1 MSTSSILLVW
11 NTDIGMSLFI
21 NLSHCIMALDFKAS
35 WEEGWSDG
43 GWSKRTIGEV
53 ENLIKMFDREM
64 LDIGTK
70 LKAINLKWGYI
81 DLALVISRI
90 NLSIELE
97 EIRMYC
103 LTELSKL
110 IEWDLAAKVSGFC
123 TEYDLGDEE
132 ALMIK
137 KSMEDIRNMLGQKF
151 AKLVNMQSIW
161 YPQLKSSDFQFQET
175 RIPTLLTKAWV
186 GIPKEGKWK
195 ELSDFVEFVW
205 LTIAMK
211 EYKDAMK
218 IITLSLQIRLKVE
231 RGITPIS
238 I

>member
-1 MSTSSILLVW
+1 M
-11 NTDIGMSLFI
+11 
-21 NLSHCIMALDFKAS
+21 MALDFKAS

-43 GWSKRTIGEV
+43 GWSKRTLVEV
-53 ENLIKMFDREM
+53 ENIIRMLNREM
-64 LDIGTK
+64 LDIGAK
-70 LKAINLKWGYI
+70 LKAINLKWGYLE
-81 DLALVISRI
+81 LALVISRI

-103 LTELSKL
+103 LTELWKL
-110 IEWDLAAKVSGFC
+110 IQWDLAAKVSGFC

-175 RIPTLLTKAWV
+175 RIPTQLTKAWV

>member
-1 MSTSSILLVW
+1 MT
-11 NTDIGMSLFI
+11 
-21 NLSHCIMALDFKAS
+21 ALDFKAS
-35 WEEGWSDG
+35 WEEGLSDG
-43 GWSKRTIGEV
+43 GWSKRTLVEV
-53 ENLIKMFDREM
+53 ENKIRMLNREM
-64 LDIGTK
+64 LDIVTK
-70 LKAINLKWGYI
+70 LKAINLKWGYL
-81 DLALVISRI
+81 DLALIISRI

-175 RIPTLLTKAWV
+175 RIPTQLTKAWV

-211 EYKDAMK
+211 EYQDAMK
-218 IITLSLQIRLKVE
+218 IITLSLQTRLKVE